1 MQRLKANDKDRSR
14 SDVLK
19 MLQSRMNG
27 QDGRKYEGKPIIV
40 YLIAVICKCDDIDK
54 NALYR
59 KYPRSHHL
67 VRKSPSYFDKIES
80 RC

>member
-1 MQRLKANDKDRSR
+1 MQWLKANDKDRSR
-14 SDVLK
+14 SDYSKRPKDVAK
-19 MLQSRMNG
+19 QNG
-27 QDGRKYEGKPIIV
+27 QDGKPIIAH
-40 YLIAVICKCDDIDK
+40 LIAVICKCDDIDK

-67 VRKSPSYFDKIES
+67 VRKRPSYFDKIES